1 MEINMYALYNKE
13 KKRFAKVEISIDTF
27 DMLEYCIVTDLYA
40 NLYYVL
46 DDVSVLQRLL
56 ENSKSQ
62 CQGIHDGSSYE
73 TPECSYGYLDGYE
86 IVKLG
91 IVE

>member
-1 MEINMYALYNKE
+1 MYALYNKE

-27 DMLEYCIVTDLYA
+27 DMLEYCIVEDPDVSLC
-40 NLYYVL
+40 YVL
-46 DDVSVLQRLL
+46 EDVSVLQRLL

-91 IVE
+91 IIE

>member
-1 MEINMYALYNKE
+1 MYALYNKE
-13 KKRFAKVEISIDTF
+13 KKRFAKVEIFIDTF
-27 DMLEYCIVTDLYA
+27 DMLEYCIITDTYEA
-40 NLYYVL
+40 LYYVL

-56 ENSKSQ
+56 ERSKST

-73 TPECSYGYLDGYE
+73 TPDCPHGQLDGYE

-91 IVE
+91 IIE